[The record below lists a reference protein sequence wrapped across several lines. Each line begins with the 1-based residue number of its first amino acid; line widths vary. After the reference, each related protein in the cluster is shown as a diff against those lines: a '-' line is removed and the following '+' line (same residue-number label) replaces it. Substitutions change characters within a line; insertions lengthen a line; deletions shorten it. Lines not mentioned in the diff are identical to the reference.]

1 MHRVGAAGNEGMPPG
16 EFLPVRH
23 QPVGAGRRQPGDRAH
38 VLRRQPHAV
47 VHRLQPVRIV
57 GTAAGAGIEEAAA
70 DGREVDVA
78 RVLVL
83 ELGQAALAAAVAQRF
98 PLRGGHLL
106 EGNGLPER
114 LRHGAHVSL
123 AVVAVKAGAAIRMT
137 AATSSPTIRPGWVVE
152 GTKAP
157 AEGLRAEGPSNTEMK
172 ESALNKLKTKIAAAT
187 ALGLLMAEAAPVAYA
202 AQAGGE
208 SASIDRIVTGPV
220 PQDTIL
226 LAQGAAGSSEESEQ
240 LPPRQRQERQN
251 QKARQAEPEQAAEE
265 PAPRR
270 KGQQQ
275 DGEQPARR
283 AQPQEEPA
291 DRPARREAQQ
301 PAEEAQPRNNRR
313 AQQPAEQQE
322 EPVIRRVQPEQPAEA
337 PPRRE
342 AQPAEETQP
351 RNNRRAQPAEQAE
364 EPAARPA
371 KPEQRARPEQP
382 AANEGQG
389 QASREERLRQRR
401 EALRK
406 LQQGQDNGAET
417 GSSEQKPPQRAEP
430 AQPAQPAQPSQE
442 AEPPR
447 QAQPAQPAEPAQPPR
462 QAQPAE
468 PPAATPGT
476 GEAEQAQPNET
487 DRERRLRERREALR
501 KLQGEQPASGS
512 GTVEGGPV
520 RQPGAS
526 EPPPQQAGQPGVT
539 EGAPENAAPILDSQK
554 PRRGRDGKREIG
566 EGNGTVAPPIARSP
580 TPPPANDGDA
590 QANAPRVD
598 DLPSVREE
606 EGRRVEGRPRRYERP
621 EGADVLKEIGSRV
634 IFELG
639 NQILIENND
648 RSRLTRDSREV
659 YYEELPRGRTRE
671 TIVRPNGVT
680 IVTIRDRYGEVIRR
694 SRIMPDGREYVLVYV
709 DEDRLDRGGRGEWRD
724 PGDDLPPLVITMPYE
739 DYIFDAER
747 VEYNDDQAY
756 YDFLEQPP
764 VEKVERLY
772 SVDEVKRSARVR
784 DSVRRIDLDTITFDT
799 GSALVDDSQV
809 EKLDGVAN
817 AMLRLLE
824 KNPAETF
831 LIEGHTDAVGSDMS
845 NLALSDERAEAVA
858 AALTEVFEVPAE
870 NLTTQGYGEQY
881 LKIDTQAAERENRR
895 VAIRRITPLVAP
907 VASAQ

>member
-1 MHRVGAAGNEGMPPG
+1 
-16 EFLPVRH
+16 
-23 QPVGAGRRQPGDRAH
+23 
-38 VLRRQPHAV
+38 
-47 VHRLQPVRIV
+47 
-57 GTAAGAGIEEAAA
+57 
-70 DGREVDVA
+70 
-78 RVLVL
+78 
-83 ELGQAALAAAVAQRF
+83 
-98 PLRGGHLL
+98 
-106 EGNGLPER
+106 
-114 LRHGAHVSL
+114 
-123 AVVAVKAGAAIRMT
+123 
-137 AATSSPTIRPGWVVE
+137 
-152 GTKAP
+152 
-157 AEGLRAEGPSNTEMK
+157 
-172 ESALNKLKTKIAAAT
+172 LNKLKTKIAAAT

-208 SASIDRIVTGPV
+208 NSSIDRIVTGPV

-240 LPPRQRQERQN
+240 LLPRQRQERQN
-251 QKARQAEPEQAAEE
+251 QKARQAQPEQAAEE

-270 KGQQQ
+270 KGQRQ
-275 DGEQPARR
+275 DAE
-283 AQPQEEPA
+283 
-291 DRPARREAQQ
+291 Q

-322 EPVIRRVQPEQPAEA
+322 KPVIRRAEPEKPAEA

-351 RNNRRAQPAEQAE
+351 RNNRKAQQPAEQAE

-371 KPEQRARPEQP
+371 KPEQRAQPEQP
-382 AANEGQG
+382 AASEGEG

-401 EALRK
+401 EALKK
-406 LQQGQDNGAET
+406 LQQGQDNGADT

-468 PPAATPGT
+468 PPAADA
-476 GEAEQAQPNET
+476 GEAEQAKPNET

-501 KLQGEQPASGS
+501 KLQSDQPAAEG
-512 GTVEGGPV
+512 GTAEGGPA
-520 RQPGAS
+520 RQPGAT
-526 EPPPQQAGQPGVT
+526 EPPPQQAGQPGAI

-554 PRRGRDGKREIG
+554 PRRRGDGRRDVGQ
-566 EGNGTVAPPIARSP
+566 GNEPVAPPIARSP
-580 TPPPANDGDA
+580 TPPPANDEDA

-598 DLPSVREE
+598 DLPSVRDEQ
-606 EGRRVEGRPRRYERP
+606 GRRVEGRPRRYERP

-639 NQILIENND
+639 NQLLIENND
-648 RSRLTRDSREV
+648 RSRLTRDSRDV

-739 DYIFDAER
+739 QYVFDAER
-747 VEYNDDQAY
+747 VDYNDDEAY
-756 YDFLEQPP
+756 YEFLEQPP

-799 GSALVDDSQV
+799 GSANIDDSQV

-831 LIEGHTDAVGSDMS
+831 LIEGHTDAVGSDLS
-845 NLALSDERAEAVA
+845 NLTLSDERAEAVA
-858 AALTEVFEVPAE
+858 SALTEVFQVPAE

-881 LKIDTQAAERENRR
+881 LKIDTPAAERENRR